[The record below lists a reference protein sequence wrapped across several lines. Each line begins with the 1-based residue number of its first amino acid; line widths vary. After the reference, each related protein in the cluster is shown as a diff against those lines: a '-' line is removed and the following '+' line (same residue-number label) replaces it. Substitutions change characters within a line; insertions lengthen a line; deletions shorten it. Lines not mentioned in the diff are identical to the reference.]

1 MRWRD
6 NIKSDFW
13 STKNWW
19 KTISILIIYSKV
31 QTAEKKKCR
40 SRYPSEIEMYKD
52 VIRYI
57 GSQKDELD
65 YFRTIIFRS

>member
-1 MRWRD
+1 MKD
-6 NIKSDFW
+6 HINFNYLLKSTDSW
-13 STKNWW
+13 
-19 KTISILIIYSKV
+19 
-31 QTAEKKKCR
+31 KKKCR